1 MLRNILKIAGVT
13 SLLITPTYGQFGVGK
28 RNQGGG
34 TFQERNEQ
42 ARAGA
47 SSGSATDMIS
57 ELGNLDQSDLMDMI
71 RESMNDPATLEY
83 LEQLGQGMD
92 DVMKQLASM
101 DPEQMKDQITQNLA
115 AVSSKETLDLVL
127 EQKDEVLE
135 SLLLQGLI
143 TEEQMIEYQ
152 NDPEAYQRQMTEAF
166 EEMGKILADP
176 AALDAAME
184 MMSGM
189 ADIMKNPDEAMA
201 RLAEAFNAELGDDDK
216 IEEARMQLLAD
227 PSAAGNP
234 ALASLFENDDML
246 ELLQDPKKWREQVK
260 RGQKMMAGAGVGEL

>member
-1 MLRNILKIAGVT
+1 MLKNILKVAGVT
-13 SLLITPTYGQFGVGK
+13 SLLFRPAYGQFGVGK

-34 TFQERNEQ
+34 TFQERNEE
-42 ARAGA
+42 AKSGPSMG
-47 SSGSATDMIS
+47 SSVDMLS
-57 ELGNLDQSDLMDMI
+57 ELGNLDSNELMDMI
-71 RESMNDPATLEY
+71 RESMNDPSTMEY

-92 DVMKQLASM
+92 DVMQQLASM
-101 DPEQMKDQITQNLA
+101 NPDQMKKQVTENLA

-152 NDPEAYQRQMTEAF
+152 NDPEAFQRQMTEAF

-176 AALDAAME
+176 AALDAAMQ

-189 ADIMKNPDEAMA
+189 ADIMKNPDEAVA
-201 RLAEAFNAELGDDDK
+201 KLAEAFSAELGDDEK
-216 IEEARMQLLAD
+216 IEEARLQLLVD

-246 ELLQDPKKWREQVK
+246 EVLQDPMKWREQVK
-260 RGQKMMAGAGVGEL
+260 RGQKMMAGNGFGEL